1 MKTPLAWLN
10 TTSKL
15 PKLALA
21 SSGIGF
27 AVVLMFMQIGF
38 LNGLF
43 DSAVQILR
51 LLDADYVLLSPAR
64 YTVPSEQRFD
74 IQILNRVKS
83 ISGVNSVQPIYI
95 DRSMSEIRVMGNV
108 SRSIRAIG
116 VPQNSDIFTDPEMNA
131 RVKQLVR
138 VDQAIVDRKSKDKYG
153 FEKSDVTRLR
163 DQVAELSGKQVRF
176 VDWVEIGTDF
186 VYDGSLVISDRAV
199 EHFFPL
205 RNPSGSPLEAVD
217 LGLIRLEPERSN
229 LEKEQ
234 TISRINESLGPSV
247 QLVSKADLIQREVGF
262 WQRNTPIGAIFT
274 IGTIMGLF
282 VGIIICYQILFTDI
296 SDHLPEFATLKA
308 MGYGTSY
315 FLQFVFM
322 QSLYLSIIGFLPGWL
337 ISWCLYIFLAEWT
350 GLVMRLTS
358 GRLAL
363 VFCLTLVMCT
373 ISGLLA
379 VRKLI
384 SADPASLFK

>member
-1 MKTPLAWLN
+1 
-10 TTSKL
+10 
-15 PKLALA
+15 
-21 SSGIGF
+21 
-27 AVVLMFMQIGF
+27 
-38 LNGLF
+38 
-43 DSAVQILR
+43 
-51 LLDADYVLLSPAR
+51 
-64 YTVPSEQRFD
+64 
-74 IQILNRVKS
+74 
-83 ISGVNSVQPIYI
+83 
-95 DRSMSEIRVMGNV
+95 MGNA

-116 VPQNSDIFTDPEMNA
+116 VPQYSDVFIDPEMNA

-138 VDQAIVDRKSKDKYG
+138 VDQAIVDRKSKERYG
-153 FEKSDVTRLR
+153 FEKYELETLR
-163 DQVAELSGKQVRF
+163 KQVAELSGKRVRF

-186 VYDGSLVISDRAV
+186 VYDGSLVVSERAV
-199 EHFFPL
+199 EHFFPF
-205 RNPSGSPLEAVD
+205 RNPSGAPLDAVD
-217 LGLIRLEPERSN
+217 LGLVRLDPDRTKSEE
-229 LEKEQ
+229 EQ
-234 TISRINESLGPSV
+234 SLNEIKGTLGPSV
-247 QLVSKADLIQREVGF
+247 EIMSKTDLIKREVGF
-262 WQRNTPIGAIFT
+262 WRRNTPIGAIFT

-282 VGIIICYQILFTDI
+282 VGVIICYQILFTDI

-308 MGYGTSY
+308 MGYGTTY

-337 ISWCLYIFLAEWT
+337 ISWCLYLFLAEWT
-350 GLVMRLTS
+350 GLVMRLTP

>member
-282 VGIIICYQILFTDI
+282 VG
-296 SDHLPEFATLKA
+296 
-308 MGYGTSY
+308 
-315 FLQFVFM
+315 
-322 QSLYLSIIGFLPGWL
+322 
-337 ISWCLYIFLAEWT
+337 
-350 GLVMRLTS
+350 
-358 GRLAL
+358 
-363 VFCLTLVMCT
+363 
-373 ISGLLA
+373 
-379 VRKLI
+379 
-384 SADPASLFK
+384 

>member
-10 TTSKL
+10 TTSKF

-74 IQILNRVKS
+74 VQVVNRVRS
-83 ISGVNSVQPIYI
+83 INGVSSVQPIYI

-116 VPQNSDIFTDPEMNA
+116 VPQNSDVFIDPEMNA
-131 RVKQLVR
+131 RVKQLAR
-138 VDQAIVDRKSKDKYG
+138 IDQVIVDRKSKERYG
-153 FEKSDVTRLR
+153 FEKQELETLR
-163 DQVAELSGKQVRF
+163 EQVAELSGKRVRF

-186 VYDGSLVISDRAV
+186 VYDGSLVLSDRSV
-199 EHFFPL
+199 EHFFPF
-205 RNPSGSPLEAVD
+205 RNPGGAPLAAVD
-217 LGLIRLEPERSN
+217 LGLVRLDPSLSIAEV
-229 LEKEQ
+229 EQ
-234 TISRINESLGPSV
+234 TLREIRGTLGPSV
-247 QLVSKADLIQREVGF
+247 EIMSKGDLIKREVGF

-282 VGIIICYQILFTDI
+282 VGVIICYQILFTDI

-308 MGYGTSY
+308 MGYGTGY
-315 FLQFVFM
+315 FLRFVFM
-322 QSLYLSIIGFLPGWL
+322 QSLYLSVFGFIPGWL
-337 ISWCLYIFLAEWT
+337 ISWCLYYFLSEWT
-350 GLVMRLTS
+350 GLVMRLTPS
-358 GRLAL
+358 RLAL
-363 VFCLTLVMCT
+363 VFCLTLIMCT

-384 SADPASLFK
+384 SADPATLFK